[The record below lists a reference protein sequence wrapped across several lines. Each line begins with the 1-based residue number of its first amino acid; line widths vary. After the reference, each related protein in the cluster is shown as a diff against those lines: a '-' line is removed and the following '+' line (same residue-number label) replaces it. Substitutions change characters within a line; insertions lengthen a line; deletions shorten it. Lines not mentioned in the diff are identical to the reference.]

1 MGSKYFSVCR
11 AGHTTVTPELLY
23 SSRLLVVHLGPATLP
38 LPTGLLYIPGE
49 VSSDW
54 LVWPHAEL

>member
-1 MGSKYFSVCR
+1 MCR

-49 VSSDW
+49 VSCDW
-54 LVWPHAEL
+54 LV